1 MRRAVRI
8 SATTKGYTIVYF
20 FETILLVLTCIP
32 FPSIDTPT
40 QEEFVVSPQSILNY
54 VEVSFIKKFVAAI
67 NKVVKLVK
75 QKRFL

>member
-1 MRRAVRI
+1 MRI

-20 FETILLVLTCIP
+20 ETILTCIP

-54 VEVSFIKKFVAAI
+54 VEVSFIQKFVAAI